1 MIKSEKKERRTLA
14 ILYVLAAYIALQVC
28 WWGYSLIQ
36 IHKQVA
42 YMRPDLT
49 ALQQEQLFNTKVWMI
64 VGEGGVFLVMLVLG
78 FWYIKRTISRELQL
92 ARMEKTF
99 LLSVTHE
106 LKTPIAA
113 IRLFLETMKARK
125 LTEEQTKNILNDA
138 LRETERLQML
148 SENILLATRFDK
160 GRGELMNE
168 QVHLSDMLVQLSQ
181 RVQAT
186 NKVHFQL
193 NVEEDVLMRGD
204 RELLRAM
211 CSNLIENAVKYS
223 AAEAKISISLKA
235 LGKEIIVTIADNGI
249 GIPDDEKLKVF
260 DKFYRSG
267 NEQTRQHKGTGL
279 GLYIAS
285 SVVRLHHGNIRV
297 LDNIPNGCVFEVVFL
312 KHY

>member
-1 MIKSEKKERRTLA
+1 
-14 ILYVLAAYIALQVC
+14 
-28 WWGYSLIQ
+28 
-36 IHKQVA
+36 
-42 YMRPDLT
+42 MRPDLT

-125 LTEEQTKNILNDA
+125 LTEEQTKSILNDA

-223 AAEAKISISLKA
+223 ATAAEICISLKS

-249 GIPDDEKLKVF
+249 GIPDEEKLKVF

>member
-1 MIKSEKKERRTLA
+1 MISSEKKERRTLA
-14 ILYVLAAYIALQVC
+14 ILYVLAAYIALQVW
-28 WWGYSLIQ
+28 WWGYSLVQ

-42 YMRPDLT
+42 FMRQDLT
-49 ALQQEQLFNTKVWMI
+49 ALQQEQLFNLKVWMI
-64 VGEGGVFLVMLVLG
+64 VGEGGVFLIMLLLG

-113 IRLFLETMKARK
+113 IRLFLETIKARK
-125 LTEEQTKNILNDA
+125 LTEEQTKAILNDA

-168 QVHLSDMLVQLSQ
+168 QVHLSDMLTQITH

-193 NVEEDVLMRGD
+193 ELEEDVIMRGD

-211 CSNLIENAVKYS
+211 CSNLIENAIKYS
-223 AAEAKISISLKA
+223 AETPEVFIHLSTQDKNIILK
-235 LGKEIIVTIADNGI
+235 IADSGI
-249 GIPDDEKLKVF
+249 GIPDDEKQKVF

-285 SVVRLHHGNIRV
+285 SVVRLHHGSISVAN
-297 LDNIPNGCVFEVVFL
+297 NSPKGSVFEVVFL